1 MFVEWQFD
9 RGSITLKGILKGVGV
24 IRKLRI
30 LELIS
35 IHLKWKQFHLG
46 KYKKVI
52 CIYEKILRLQH
63 ADMQKDY

>member
-35 IHLKWKQFHLG
+35 IHLK
-46 KYKKVI
+46 
-52 CIYEKILRLQH
+52 
-63 ADMQKDY
+63 